1 MLRITDVLLRN
12 LVWAILAQDSSH
24 IPTSSANIPAN
35 LQELVEL
42 IRSCGV
48 TFQVNIL

>member
-1 MLRITDVLLRN
+1 MLRITDVLLCN

-24 IPTSSANIPAN
+24 IPTSDNIPAN
-35 LQELVEL
+35 LEELTEL
-42 IRSCGV
+42 IRSCGA